1 MISRSLFSVV
11 TLAALGG
18 PLLSAQTSSAKLP
31 PNYKTTLDNP
41 DVIVMKVHY
50 GPHEFVPMHD
60 HTAYPTVYVY
70 LNDSGEVE
78 IKHEGPNGVMRR
90 PPTHTGAFRIAPG
103 ATERHSVTNLSDTA
117 SDFLRIE
124 LKRISPDDLK
134 KVFRG
139 EAPARPVTAGTRV
152 EFQDSAIRVE
162 RTACPANATCALAPA
177 VTRSLLVPIHDT
189 HLEMNGADHPLHAGD
204 VVWLRA
210 NAPNVPRLSAGAEC
224 LRVVLL
230 YP

>member
-1 MISRSLFSVV
+1 MSKNLLSVV
-11 TLAALGG
+11 VIATLSGSI
-18 PLLSAQTSSAKLP
+18 LSGQTSSAKLP

-41 DVIVMKVHY
+41 DVIAMKVHY

-90 PPTHTGAFRIAPG
+90 PPTHTGAFRVAPG
-103 ATERHSVTNLSDTA
+103 ATERHSVTNLGDTP

-124 LKRISPDDLK
+124 LKRIPADDLK

-139 EAPARPVTAGTRV
+139 DAQPVAPGTRI
-152 EFQDSAIRVE
+152 EFQDSAIRIE
-162 RTACPANATCALAPA
+162 RTVCPATATCALGPA
-177 VTRSLLVPIHDT
+177 GTRSLLVPIHEM
-189 HLEMNGADHPLHAGD
+189 HLEMNGADHPLYAGD

-210 NAPNVPRLSAGAEC
+210 DAPNVPRLSAGAEC